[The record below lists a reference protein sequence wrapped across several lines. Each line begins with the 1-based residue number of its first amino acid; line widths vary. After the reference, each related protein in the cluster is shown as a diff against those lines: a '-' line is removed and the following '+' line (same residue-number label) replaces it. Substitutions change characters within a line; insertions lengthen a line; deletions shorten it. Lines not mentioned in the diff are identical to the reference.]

1 MTVTTVVADEVYTVR
16 LYKSYTGFVWANTYE
31 VRATQSF
38 PSGFFAIRDMV
49 DKLVALEKGIHLQGV
64 TIDRAVVSTY
74 QPDSRPYNPESFLT
88 IPINEG
94 ANQPIVGEVIPLELC
109 LYVRKNVPSGRFG
122 KNYYRAA
129 ITEAGMQA
137 DAFRPLLTSSQRNNF
152 QTFVNNWVA
161 GGALGAG
168 WELVMAKGAPTPTDI
183 RVVTGLTVERRI
195 VIKQLGN
202 RYFDRP

>member
-16 LYKSYTGFVWANTYE
+16 LYKSYTGYSWANTYE
-31 VRATQSF
+31 VRATQAF

-49 DKLVALEKGIHLQGV
+49 DKLVSLEKGIHLQWV

-88 IPINEG
+88 IPINES
-94 ANQPIVGEVIPLELC
+94 ATQPAVGEVLPLELC
-109 LYVRKNVPSGRFG
+109 LYVRKNVTSGRFG

-129 ITEAGMQA
+129 ITEAGLQS
-137 DAFRPLLTSSQRNNF
+137 DSFRPLLTSSQRNNL
-152 QTFVNNWVA
+152 QTHVNNWVGA
-161 GGALGAG
+161 GALGTG
-168 WELVMAKGAPTPTDI
+168 WELVMAKGTPTPTDV
-183 RVVTGLTVERRI
+183 RVVTGLTVERR
-195 VIKQLGN
+195 VVVKQIGN